1 MRTGIILQLSVLSI
15 CAQVPDVN
23 AELLAAARKGN
34 AAQVKTLL
42 ESGASVNAKNNYG
55 VTPLFFASWNGHAE
69 VVRLLLA
76 KGAEAS
82 VSDTFYKMTAIDAAL
97 SKSHLEV
104 AKLLVT
110 AGAKPSPNSLLYVA
124 SDGNAAAV
132 EYLLEVL
139 KPDAKQLSAALSVAE
154 KEKHADVIDLLK
166 KAGAQ
171 TAEKA
176 K

>member
-1 MRTGIILQLSVLSI
+1 MRTGIALLLFAVGL
-15 CAQVPDVN
+15 CAQPANQD
-23 AELLAAARKGN
+23 ADLLAAARKGN
-34 AAQVKTLL
+34 AGQVKALL
-42 ESGASVNAKNNYG
+42 ESGASVNTKNNYG
-55 VTPLFFASWNGHAE
+55 VTPLFFASWNGHTE

-76 KGAEAS
+76 KGAEAN

-104 AKLLVT
+104 AKLLVG
-110 AGAKPSPNSLLYVA
+110 AGAKPSPNSLMYVA

-132 EYLLEVL
+132 AYLLEVL
-139 KPDAKQLSAALSVAE
+139 KPDAKQLSTALSVAE
-154 KEKHADVIDLLK
+154 KEKHAEVIELLK

-171 TAEKA
+171 PAEKA